1 MKRVSFHD
9 DGCPVARSLDMIGDM
24 WSMLII
30 RSATNGARRFNDFQN
45 RLGVARNILTARLRL
60 LVEHGI
66 LDLVPASDGT
76 SYREYVLTAKG
87 RGLFP
92 VIVAL
97 RQWGEQFL
105 FEDGEPESVMID
117 REQRQPVRRLEL
129 RAVDN
134 RLLSLDDVEVMP
146 VSPKILPSPPKVA
159 SVESR
164 PRSPRTKKSSRTS
177 GEA

>member
-1 MKRVSFHD
+1 MARVRFQD
-9 DGCPVARSLDMIGDM
+9 DGCPVARSLDVIGDL

-30 RSATNGARRFNDFQN
+30 RSALNGARRFGDFQIK
-45 RLGVARNILTARLRL
+45 LGVARNVLTARLRM

-66 LDLVPASDGT
+66 LELVPASDGT
-76 SYREYVLTAKG
+76 AYREYTLTAKG

-129 RAVDN
+129 RAADN
-134 RLLSLDDVEVMP
+134 RLLGLDDIDVMQA
-146 VSPKILPSPPKVA
+146 SPRGR
-159 SVESR
+159 SR
-164 PRSPRTKKSSRTS
+164 PL
-177 GEA
+177 GEAAVTSRRRGSGART

>member
-1 MKRVSFHD
+1 MKRVSFQG
-9 DGCPVARSLDMIGDM
+9 DGCPVARSLDVIGDL

-30 RSATNGARRFNDFQN
+30 RSATNGARRFNDFQT
-45 RLGVARNILTARLRL
+45 RLGVARNILTARLRV

-66 LDLVPASDGT
+66 LELVPASDGT
-76 SYREYVLTAKG
+76 AYREYVLTAKG

-129 RAVDN
+129 RAADN
-134 RLLSLDDVEVMP
+134 RLLSLEDIEVMQ
-146 VSPKILPSPPKVA
+146 VSPKGPQSQPGLA
-159 SVESR
+159 AAESNR
-164 PRSPRTKKSSRTS
+164 RGS
-177 GEA
+177 